1 MFELVFCAY
10 ANFDLCHVF
19 GVIQRV
25 IIIIIIIKAAPVFA
39 RVIIIVKGSIIDC
52 SINLYAKN

>member
-25 IIIIIIIKAAPVFA
+25 IIIIIKAAPVFA
-39 RVIIIVKGSIIDC
+39 RVIIIVKGNIIDC